1 MRYGF
6 CTHFAT
12 PLKDAIDYDLLR
24 RISAAGFDDV
34 EFPLCLIAGLSDG
47 AFATLKGTLT
57 ALSLKA
63 TVCTHFFP
71 DDMPLTGPEQD
82 RKALEG
88 YLAGALDRAAQLG
101 IRKIVFASL
110 LAWQIPEGF
119 SRQEGYDRLAAL
131 LTELLVPACAK
142 YGMLILIE
150 PLRRSVCNLINTLT
164 DGMALV
170 NRVHSPAVRL
180 MADGFHIIDNEEDP
194 RQISDYARSIEHVH
208 LAEAG
213 RALPGR
219 VYSKELEAVLAQ
231 LRAIG
236 YDKTIS
242 FETVGGEDEEG
253 MKVALALLKS
263 RFENKSAHLYAA
275 SRD

>member
-6 CTHFAT
+6 CTCFAT
-12 PLKDAIDYDLLR
+12 PQKDAIDYDLLR

-47 AFATLKGTLT
+47 AFAALKGMLT
-57 ALSLKA
+57 VLSLKA

-71 DDMPLTGPEQD
+71 DDMPLTGPQQD

-88 YLAGALDRAAQLG
+88 YLTHALDRAAQLG
-101 IRKIVFASL
+101 IRKVVFASL
-110 LAWQIPEGF
+110 PAWQIPVGF

-131 LTELLVPACAK
+131 LNELLIPSCVQ
-142 YGMLILIE
+142 YDMLILIE
-150 PLRRSVCNLINTLT
+150 PLRKAVCNLINTLT

-170 NRVHSPAVRL
+170 NRVNSPAVRL
-180 MADGFHIIDNEEDP
+180 VADGFHIISNGEDT

-208 LAEAG
+208 LAEAA
-213 RALPGR
+213 RALPVRG
-219 VYSKELEAVLAQ
+219 YSKELESVLAHLQ
-231 LRAIG
+231 AIG

-253 MKVALALLKS
+253 MKAALALLKS
-263 RFENKSAHLYAA
+263 RFENRSAHLCAA